1 VRRVLFDENVPR
13 NLRRD
18 LPDFTIRT
26 VQQEGWAGLKNGT
39 LLQRASL
46 SFDVVVTVDQRMR
59 YQQNISSFN
68 IGVVVVE
75 AYDTTLPNLRLH
87 IGEIKSAIS
96 TVLPGAVAVVTT
108 T

>member
-1 VRRVLFDENVPR
+1 LFDENVPR

-39 LLQRASL
+39 LLQQASL

-68 IGVVVVE
+68 VGVVVRGLRYDSSE
-75 AYDTTLPNLRLH
+75 SSSAYWGDQICN
-87 IGEIKSAIS
+87 
-96 TVLPGAVAVVTT
+96 
-108 T
+108 